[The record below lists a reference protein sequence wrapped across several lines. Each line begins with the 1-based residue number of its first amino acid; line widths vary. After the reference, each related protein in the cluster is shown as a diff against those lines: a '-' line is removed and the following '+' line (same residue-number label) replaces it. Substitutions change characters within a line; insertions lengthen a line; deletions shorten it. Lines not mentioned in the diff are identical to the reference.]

1 MPGLPRVDLITVRDL
16 QTLRAAMLIHGQAD
30 GALGG
35 SDCEAW
41 QPGLFHQPVNSLSS
55 LAYVV
60 AGAWVATRRGADRA
74 GRVAGAVFGGAVM
87 STGVGS
93 LLYHGPQ
100 WPGSGVVH
108 DAAIPS
114 AVLFIT
120 VDDLALLRGWSIHR
134 QLTTYAM
141 VVATACLF
149 VVVIPASSGPVVAL
163 SAMSA
168 AAAEAVLARHR
179 RQVSAP
185 TALLLGGTLLA
196 AGLAGLAGR
205 TGSPLCRPH
214 GLLQGHALW
223 HALTAGALLQWDRM
237 RRART
242 VRRSRPLS
250 PGR

>member
-1 MPGLPRVDLITVRDL
+1 
-16 QTLRAAMLIHGQAD
+16 
-30 GALGG
+30 
-35 SDCEAW
+35 
-41 QPGLFHQPVNSLSS
+41 
-55 LAYVV
+55 
-60 AGAWVATRRGADRA
+60 
-74 GRVAGAVFGGAVM
+74 VAGAVFAGAVI

-100 WPGSGVVH
+100 WPGSAFVH

-120 VDDLALLRGWSIHR
+120 VDDLALLRGWTIRR
-134 QLTTYAM
+134 QMTAYAM
-141 VVATACLF
+141 VVAAACLF
-149 VVVIPASSGPVVAL
+149 VAVMPASSGTIVAL

-179 RQVSAP
+179 RHVSARV
-185 TALLLGGTLLA
+185 ALVLTGTLLA

-214 GLLQGHALW
+214 SLLQGHALW
-223 HALTAGALLQWDRM
+223 HVLTAVALLQWDRV

-242 VRRSRPLS
+242 VGRSLPHS
-250 PGR
+250 PGG

>member
-1 MPGLPRVDLITVRDL
+1 
-16 QTLRAAMLIHGQAD
+16 MLIDWQANV
-30 GALGG
+30 ALGG

-41 QPGLFHQPVNSLSS
+41 RPGLFHQPVNSLSS
-55 LAYVV
+55 LSYVV
-60 AGAWVATRRGADRA
+60 AGAWVATRRGDDRA
-74 GRVAGAVFGGAVM
+74 GRVAGAVFGGAVI
-87 STGVGS
+87 STGFGS

-100 WPGSGVVH
+100 WSGSVVVH
-108 DAAIPS
+108 DAAILS

-120 VDDLALLRGWSIHR
+120 VDDLALLRGWRIHR

-141 VVATACLF
+141 VVATACLL
-149 VVVIPASSGPVVAL
+149 VVAKPASSGTVAAL

-205 TGSPLCRPH
+205 TRSPLCRPH

-223 HALTAGALLQWDRM
+223 HVLTAAALLQWDRI

-242 VRRSRPLS
+242 VWRSRPPNPS
-250 PGR
+250 R

>member
-1 MPGLPRVDLITVRDL
+1 
-16 QTLRAAMLIHGQAD
+16 MLIHRQAAL
-30 GALGG
+30 ALGG
-35 SDCEAW
+35 SDCEEW
-41 QPGLFHQPVNSLSS
+41 RPGLLHQPVNSLSS

-60 AGAWVATRRGADRA
+60 AGVWVATRPQTDRA
-74 GRVAGAVFGGAVM
+74 GRVAGAVFAGAVIG
-87 STGVGS
+87 TGVGS

-100 WPGSGVVH
+100 WPGSAFVH

-120 VDDLALLRGWSIHR
+120 VDDVALLRGWTIRR
-134 QLTTYAM
+134 QMTAYAM
-141 VVATACLF
+141 VVAAACLF
-149 VVVIPASSGPVVAL
+149 VAVMPASSGMIVGL

-179 RQVSAP
+179 RQVSARVVLVL
-185 TALLLGGTLLA
+185 AGTLVA

-214 GLLQGHALW
+214 SLLQGHALW
-223 HALTAGALLQWDRM
+223 HVLSAVALPQWDRV

-242 VRRSRPLS
+242 ARRPNVPPES
-250 PGR
+250 PR